1 MILNHIETSDVF
13 AFEVFCFEIYI
24 CFTNTTNKPCQ
35 GLSQKIIIFKN
46 HKTKTMNSASQL
58 AKRFREV
65 LLDGFW
71 IANTN
76 FKDQLTDV
84 TWKQAV
90 TKVDSLNTIAMLTFH
105 IHYYIAGI
113 VNVLE
118 GGALE
123 IKDQFSFD
131 LPPIESEE
139 QWKDLLIRLW
149 TDSEK
154 FASLVEKISDDKLDD
169 IFVDE
174 KYGTY
179 RRNIDGMIEHS
190 YYHLGQ
196 ISLIKKLLAHQ

>member
-1 MILNHIETSDVF
+1 MS
-13 AFEVFCFEIYI
+13 
-24 CFTNTTNKPCQ
+24 
-35 GLSQKIIIFKN
+35 
-46 HKTKTMNSASQL
+46 SASQL

-65 LLDGFW
+65 LLDGLW

-76 FKDQLTDV
+76 FKDQLSGI
-84 TWKQAV
+84 TWQQAV

-118 GGALE
+118 GGELE
-123 IKDQFSFD
+123 IKDKFSFD
-131 LPPIESEE
+131 LPAIESQK
-139 QWKDLLIRLW
+139 QWEDLLHRLW

-154 FASLVEKISDDKLDD
+154 FASLVEQIPDDKLNEV
-169 IFVDE
+169 FVDE

-196 ISLIKKLLAHQ
+196 VTLIKKMLTRL

>member
-1 MILNHIETSDVF
+1 MS
-13 AFEVFCFEIYI
+13 
-24 CFTNTTNKPCQ
+24 
-35 GLSQKIIIFKN
+35 
-46 HKTKTMNSASQL
+46 SASQL

-65 LLDGFW
+65 LLDGLW

-76 FKDQLTDV
+76 FKDQLSDV
-84 TWKQAV
+84 TWEQAV

-105 IHYYIAGI
+105 IHYYIAG
-113 VNVLE
+113 VLNVLE
-118 GGALE
+118 GGDLE

-139 QWKDLLIRLW
+139 QWKDLLNTLW
-149 TDSEK
+149 ADSEK
-154 FASLVEKISDDKLDD
+154 FALLVEKIPDDKLDEV
-169 IFVDE
+169 FVDE

-196 ISLIKKLLAHQ
+196 ITLIKKMLTHP

>member
-1 MILNHIETSDVF
+1 
-13 AFEVFCFEIYI
+13 
-24 CFTNTTNKPCQ
+24 
-35 GLSQKIIIFKN
+35 
-46 HKTKTMNSASQL
+46 MNSTIQL
-58 AKRFREV
+58 SKRFREV
-65 LLDGFW
+65 LLDGYW

-76 FKDQLTDV
+76 FKDKLSEV
-84 TWKQAV
+84 TWEQAIA
-90 TKVDSLNTIAMLTFH
+90 KIDSLNTIAMLTFH

-118 GGALE
+118 GGELE

-131 LPPIESEE
+131 LPPIESAE
-139 QWKDLLIRLW
+139 QWEALLNRLW

-154 FASLVEKISDDKLDD
+154 FALIVEQMADSKLDE

-179 RRNIDGMIEHS
+179 RRNIDGMIEHA

-196 ISLIKKLLAHQ
+196 IALIKKLLTN

>member
-1 MILNHIETSDVF
+1 MSSV
-13 AFEVFCFEIYI
+13 
-24 CFTNTTNKPCQ
+24 
-35 GLSQKIIIFKN
+35 
-46 HKTKTMNSASQL
+46 SQL

-76 FKDQLTDV
+76 FKDQLSEV
-84 TWKQAV
+84 TWEQAV
-90 TKVDSLNTIAMLTFH
+90 TKVDTLNTIAMLTFH
-105 IHYYIAGI
+105 IDYYIAGI
-113 VNVLE
+113 INVFE

-123 IKDQFSFD
+123 IKDKFSFD
-131 LPPIESEE
+131 LPSIESHQ
-139 QWKDLLIRLW
+139 QWEDLLSKLW

-154 FASLVEKISDDKLDD
+154 FATLLEQMPDSQLDEV
-169 IFVDE
+169 FVDE

-196 ISLIKKLLAHQ
+196 ITLIKKILKTYENRRSNF